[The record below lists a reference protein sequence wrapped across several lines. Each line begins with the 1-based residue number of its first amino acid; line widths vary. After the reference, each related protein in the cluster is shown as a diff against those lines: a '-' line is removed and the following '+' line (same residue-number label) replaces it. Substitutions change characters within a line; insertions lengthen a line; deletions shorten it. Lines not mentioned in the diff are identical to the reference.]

1 MSNKE
6 KNGPKEAASIKEKK
20 KSGFLNIAGDSS
32 TSFQMNSYRENKKTN
47 ENEINKSSI
56 QIMQQN
62 LEKSEL
68 RRTII
73 SESND
78 VFNGL
83 DQEQTKEILNKE
95 QIRIKSK
102 LKTMLGSIIVHGSRI
117 SKPIENLLELNKS
130 VSEEIKIKA
139 VREKNS
145 TKTVGILSS
154 NPSRIQNK
162 VIKSSTIKTSS
173 TVAKEEPGFNIDIL
187 NNNFTDSS
195 DSSYVLMFPTHNT
208 NESQK
213 NEESRKAIIKK
224 KVIPMRNKKSL
235 SHKIFA
241 KKRLSPINKI
251 NSSDLTDR
259 KLSFRLNRFNLE
271 SSSNYRKSYK
281 LLNKEKSVINSS
293 SLNYKRKKQQEKEP
307 YLSIQS
313 SGNPSINDISSRKII
328 RKKLVYDSYS
338 DEEIEPLNQVLFI
351 HPHSPLKYI
360 LDFFVCLGAITTIF
374 FSPLCLAFFY
384 EQTYSFRLIF
394 VWSQIIVDLIFIFDC
409 VSGFFLGFYDFEE
422 ELVRQKRRM
431 FLNYFYTWFFF
442 DLITAFPFNTIL
454 TGIEM
459 KNELNSIA
467 HVGFNLLKSESPLIK
482 IITMIRNI
490 KLIKVIRK
498 NQFVDYIRLKYF
510 EEIKISATLSRLLK
524 FIFYFFIAAHMLACV
539 YIYLAQVE
547 LPSWIINSK
556 LQDQSSFDIYVAS
569 VYFIFSTIF
578 TIGYGDILSAN
589 IYERFYNVLL
599 LMVGILVYSY
609 AVSSLSNVI
618 QFQDEKTIKYNK
630 SVEYF
635 ERLKLKYSVPYQLS
649 EKIQRFLKYELKA
662 NKRDK
667 KDFLEE
673 LPKSIKNEMILKM
686 YRPMIDNFIFFK
698 NFDDVDFIIKVI
710 MALKPYSAIRNERL
724 ILEGDFL
731 DEMIFVKKGTL
742 VLEITLK
749 VISDFN
755 EDEKSYKRI
764 INIKKRK
771 SSLIFHKKKY
781 NISALLYK
789 HDFKGKL
796 MTPIDNSFTK
806 RNLRGNTRKQ
816 EEKVTYKKECRNS
829 IKLSFLNKYGEIDSE
844 GERQK
849 NKVHLPDQ
857 QVKEKMKIID
867 TQYLKIIEL
876 KTNEHFGD
884 VLMLLN
890 RRCPLSIRVRSKFAE
905 LFLMKKTD
913 VIEISSC
920 FPQIIQKISKKSAY
934 NQKQLD
940 LLIKRTKMAYYINHK
955 ERFYKPP
962 YYEKSE
968 EIKVGKQQTES
979 SHKQIFNDSKDP
991 IGIKHSLFNLSEN
1004 IQNNKYDII
1013 DSRILQSKSDLLQ
1026 NNTISSEDSDSNE
1039 FSQDTTGKNTNEVF
1053 EINNFPSMKS
1063 YITEKSNEHTSL
1075 VKITQPRISDCSNEK
1090 SKTLI
1095 SFKTDQTEE
1104 RQIDFSHVDRI
1115 KPYLEYND
1123 IENAKRLPSKY
1134 TSSIQSTKEKNYPI
1148 MYNFNI
1154 SNNYNFDNFSKPLL
1168 CSNCFFNNRMY
1179 NSNRWFSNIGI
1190 INAQIQWIKLQ
1201 PEANINFTIHSQE
1214 ENTKYLKTEDH
1225 CVASEFMKPYNTFNP
1240 ARRKN
1245 SSKSLNTLTKKDVI
1259 ESKNY
1264 KRTRFLRKASK
1275 SIPHY
1280 FKYIPI
1286 TTPDKRKC
1294 SILSFQLQKEN
1305 FFRSSSINKK
1315 LNNPIDVIQGSQEIK
1330 STKTKNYKPIQKLK
1344 KEETFIHILNENIEK
1359 SSLNLHDPELFYS
1372 EFFKNVINKK
1382 HEERKKKIEL
1392 IDTEKLNKRLDDL
1405 ENYFFQISFV

>member
-6 KNGPKEAASIKEKK
+6 KNPLKEVVSIKEKI
-20 KSGFLNIAGDSS
+20 KSGFLNIPGDTS

-47 ENEINKSSI
+47 ENDINKYSI
-56 QIMQQN
+56 QIKQQN

-68 RRTII
+68 RGTMI

-95 QIRIKSK
+95 QNRIKSK
-102 LKTMLGSIIVHGSRI
+102 LKTMLGSIIPNGSRI
-117 SKPIENLLELNKS
+117 SEPLENTLELNKS
-130 VSEEIKIKA
+130 VSEEIKIKSL
-139 VREKNS
+139 RENSS
-145 TKTVGILSS
+145 TKTVGILRS
-154 NPSRIQNK
+154 NPPRIQNT
-162 VIKSSTIKTSS
+162 VIKSSTVKTSS

-187 NNNFTDSS
+187 NNSFTDSS
-195 DSSYVLMFPTHNT
+195 NSSYVLMFPTHNT
-208 NESQK
+208 DEFQK
-213 NEESRKAIIKK
+213 NEESLKSTIKK

-241 KKRLSPINKI
+241 KKRLSPLNKI
-251 NSSDLTDR
+251 NSLDLTDR
-259 KLSFRLNRFNLE
+259 KFSFRLNGFDLE
-271 SSSNYRKSYK
+271 SRSNYRKSYK

-293 SLNYKRKKQQEKEP
+293 SLKHKRKKQEEKDP
-307 YLSIQS
+307 YLSKQT
-313 SGNPSINDISSRKII
+313 SGNPCINHISFRKII
-328 RKKLVYDSYS
+328 KKKLVYDSYS

-351 HPHSPLKYI
+351 HPHSILKYI
-360 LDFFVCLGAITTIF
+360 LDFFVFLGAFSTIF

-431 FLNYFYTWFFF
+431 FLNYFYTWFFL
-442 DLITAFPFNTIL
+442 DLITAFPLNTIL

-459 KNELNSIA
+459 KYELNSTT
-467 HVGFNLLKSESPLIK
+467 HVEFNLLKSEGSLIK
-482 IITMIRNI
+482 IITMVRNI

-498 NQFVDYIRLKYF
+498 NQFVDYIRSKYF

-524 FIFYFFIAAHMLACV
+524 FIFYFFIAAHMLACI

-556 LQDQSSFDIYVAS
+556 LQDQSSFDIYIAS

-609 AVSSLSNVI
+609 AVSSLSNII

-673 LPKSIKNEMILKM
+673 LPKSLKNEMILKM
-686 YRPMIDNFIFFK
+686 YRPMIDHFIFFK

-755 EDEKSYKRI
+755 EDEVSYKTI
-764 INIKKRK
+764 KNIQKRK

-781 NISALLYK
+781 DISALLYK

-796 MTPIDNSFTK
+796 MTPIDNSSTK
-806 RNLRGNTRKQ
+806 RNLRGNTPKQ
-816 EEKVTYKKECRNS
+816 GEKVTNMKESRNS

-844 GERQK
+844 GESQK

-857 QVKEKMKIID
+857 QVKEKIKIID

-884 VLMLLN
+884 VLMFLN
-890 RRCPLSIRVRSKFAE
+890 RRCPLSIRVKSKFAE

-913 VIEISSC
+913 VLK
-920 FPQIIQKISKKSAY
+920 FRVVFLKLFKKFRKNQHII
-934 NQKQLD
+934 
-940 LLIKRTKMAYYINHK
+940 
-955 ERFYKPP
+955 
-962 YYEKSE
+962 
-968 EIKVGKQQTES
+968 
-979 SHKQIFNDSKDP
+979 
-991 IGIKHSLFNLSEN
+991 
-1004 IQNNKYDII
+1004 
-1013 DSRILQSKSDLLQ
+1013 
-1026 NNTISSEDSDSNE
+1026 
-1039 FSQDTTGKNTNEVF
+1039 
-1053 EINNFPSMKS
+1053 
-1063 YITEKSNEHTSL
+1063 KSN
-1075 VKITQPRISDCSNEK
+1075 
-1090 SKTLI
+1090 
-1095 SFKTDQTEE
+1095 
-1104 RQIDFSHVDRI
+1104 
-1115 KPYLEYND
+1115 
-1123 IENAKRLPSKY
+1123 
-1134 TSSIQSTKEKNYPI
+1134 
-1148 MYNFNI
+1148 
-1154 SNNYNFDNFSKPLL
+1154 
-1168 CSNCFFNNRMY
+1168 
-1179 NSNRWFSNIGI
+1179 
-1190 INAQIQWIKLQ
+1190 WI
-1201 PEANINFTIHSQE
+1201 F
-1214 ENTKYLKTEDH
+1214 
-1225 CVASEFMKPYNTFNP
+1225 
-1240 ARRKN
+1240 
-1245 SSKSLNTLTKKDVI
+1245 
-1259 ESKNY
+1259 
-1264 KRTRFLRKASK
+1264 
-1275 SIPHY
+1275 
-1280 FKYIPI
+1280 
-1286 TTPDKRKC
+1286 
-1294 SILSFQLQKEN
+1294 
-1305 FFRSSSINKK
+1305 
-1315 LNNPIDVIQGSQEIK
+1315 
-1330 STKTKNYKPIQKLK
+1330 
-1344 KEETFIHILNENIEK
+1344 
-1359 SSLNLHDPELFYS
+1359 
-1372 EFFKNVINKK
+1372 
-1382 HEERKKKIEL
+1382 
-1392 IDTEKLNKRLDDL
+1392 
-1405 ENYFFQISFV
+1405 